1 MSSCNYCKSEIDL
14 KDKTELERTT
24 LLIMHASEDC
34 AYLKECKDSADVNR
48 RQLYEKK
55 VEDCKELVDIQRCL
69 QKHLI
74 DEHTLEANKHTEN
87 KSALA
92 QQGTLKL
99 LIVLFLLLITTLLAC
114 THCSSP
120 QLENAFKHLK
130 PISEKIE
137 WNLRNKSAEL
147 GISDLTVFEKTAA
160 VVSRVDLEVGP
171 LARMNQMLSFY
182 KEFSTG
188 RDDFENVEGD
198 DNLE

>member
-14 KDKTELERTT
+14 KDRTELERTT
-24 LLIMHASEDC
+24 LLLRHASEDC

-55 VEDCKELVDIQRCL
+55 VEECKELVDIQRCL
-69 QKHLI
+69 QQHLL
-74 DEHTLEANKHTEN
+74 DEHNHEANKHLE
-87 KSALA
+87 KVSALA

-99 LIVLFLLLITTLLAC
+99 LIVLFLLFIATLLGCA
-114 THCSSP
+114 HCSSP
-120 QLENAFKHLK
+120 HLENAFKHLM

-147 GISDLTVFEKTAA
+147 GISDLDVVEKTAA

-171 LARMNQMLSFY
+171 LARMNQMLAFY
-182 KEFSTG
+182 KEFSIG
-188 RDDFENVEGD
+188 RNDFENAEGD